1 MTRLKRGA
9 LRAGV
14 LSVAG
19 ALALS
24 GCGFSPYDLPLPG
37 GADTGNHPYKVTAEF
52 RDVLDLVPQSGVRV
66 NDLAVGKV
74 TDIELKGWTAKVTLE
89 INGDVKLPDNAQA
102 TIRQTSL
109 LGEKFVSLAPPKEGA
124 TGRLSD
130 GDNLPLAQTGRNPE
144 IEEVFS
150 AASLLLNGGGLE
162 RTNTIF
168 KELNNALDGNEAE
181 VKELLSTSEQ
191 FLGQLDDNKQALIGS
206 LEKVNRLAVN
216 TNQQK
221 DAIAGALDSLPG
233 ALKVVNS
240 QRDDLVKLL
249 QALDKLGDTAT
260 DVIRQTKD
268 DTVADL
274 KALTPVLEN
283 LSGSTDELAYDFKAL
298 LTFPFTDGM
307 AGGTYAKA
315 SGSCDNPAGKD
326 ANPGWCTGDF
336 ANLSIRLDVDAAQ
349 LDGVLKAAGIDFSQ
363 FGLGNDGSV
372 DPGGLNSASATSPTD
387 DAIEEFKALTEGFS
401 GLGGS
406 SGSQDPGSTTQKKS
420 SCTLLFLCRP
430 AVSSA
435 AAGQGLTALMLA
447 TTAGRGGS
455 VQ

>member
-37 GADTGNHPYKVTAEF
+37 GADTGSHPYKVTAEF

-221 DAIAGALDSLPG
+221 DAITGALDSLPG

-274 KALTPVLEN
+274 KALTPVLQN

-307 AGGTYAKA
+307 AGGTYARVSA
-315 SGSCDNPAGKD
+315 PCDKPAGE
-326 ANPGWCTGDF
+326 NGVSWCTGDF

-363 FGLGNDGSV
+363 LGLGNDGSV
-372 DPGGLNSASATSPTD
+372 NPGGLNSASATSPTD
-387 DAIEEFKALTEGFS
+387 EAIEEFKALTESFS

-406 SGSQDPGSTTQKKS
+406 SDSQDSGSTTKKKS
-420 SCTLLFLCRP
+420 SCNLLFLCRP
-430 AVSSA
+430 GVSSVDT
-435 AAGQGLTALMLA
+435 GQGLTSLMLA